1 MRKEKQETLIPSNS
15 RISPHT
21 HYDPLTF
28 LDPCP
33 NWFTDWRGIRVAM
46 GGQGAIKSMGSNNFQ
61 NCFKPSDD
69 TVYGSFLIALV

>member
-1 MRKEKQETLIPSNS
+1 MRKES
-15 RISPHT
+15 RRPYFRVIAEYLHT

-33 NWFTDWRGIRVAM
+33 NWFTDWRGIGVAM
-46 GGQGAIKSMGSNNFQ
+46 GGQGAIKSMGRNNFQ
-61 NCFKPSDD
+61 NSFKPADD